1 VRTNSLN
8 SLSPGTFTQ
17 RKRREQLLGCAIDA
31 IVDRGFQGMSVGEVA
46 RRAGVS
52 KGVVTYHFAAKDD
65 LIYEVLSE
73 IFDSI
78 TEFLESRLGRTTPE
92 TFVADYIFAWVEY
105 YRTHTRDMLAVG
117 EIWGNF
123 RDETGRRRFGEQAV
137 AGELADVQRA
147 LELGQANGSRG
158 QFSARVMA
166 VTMKA
171 ALDALLG
178 QLAGDPELDLTAYG
192 EELVALFERATRAN
206 PNGVRTQASDASGSL
221 TRKEQT

>member
-1 VRTNSLN
+1 MRTNGGGGRDFS
-8 SLSPGTFTQ
+8 TFTQ
-17 RKRREQLLGCAIDA
+17 RRRREQLLGCAIDA

-52 KGVVTYHFAAKDD
+52 KGVVTYHFAAKDE
-65 LIYEVLSE
+65 LIYEVVAE

-78 TEFLESRLGRTTPE
+78 KEFLESRLARTTPE

-105 YRTHTRDMLAVG
+105 YRTHRRYMLAIG

-147 LELGQANGSRG
+147 LELGQADGSRG

-178 QLAGDPELDLTAYG
+178 QLAADPELDLEAYRD
-192 EELVALFERATRAN
+192 ELVALFERATRAN
-206 PNGVRTQASDASGSL
+206 PGDTRRQTSEASASL
-221 TRKEQT
+221 TQRKRA